1 MVGESIKNV
10 EFSPEVALGF
20 EIKSLDYVYAHPSY
34 FRGVRMAR
42 FYQVIWIEQG
52 EATFMVDF
60 EQVRLRSG
68 EMLIIVP
75 DRSYTFDTESQYTG
89 KLMIFTRLF
98 LNQTPSIEQLVN
110 SSILLNPLLPHP
122 VVAVEKDIFAHHL
135 AVLESE
141 LKREDSVTHQRIVH
155 RMLEII
161 LLAAER
167 TMRETSNDVLNQ
179 TDLPLRY
186 RFCNEV
192 EKHFRQ
198 HHSVEFYCL
207 QLGISDK
214 ALNRAAKQSVGK
226 SAKAYIDDRVILEAK
241 RLLSYGDSSVKEIA
255 YTLGFSDDSN
265 FYKFFFKHTSLT
277 PLAFR
282 RQYR

>member
-20 EIKSLDYVYAHPSY
+20 EIKSLDYVHAHPSY

-122 VVAVEKDIFAHHL
+122 VVAVERDIFAHYL
-135 AVLESE
+135 AVLDSE

-167 TMRETSNDVLNQ
+167 SMRETSNDVLNQ
-179 TDLPLRY
+179 TYLPLRC

-198 HHSVEFYCL
+198 HRSVEFYC
-207 QLGISDK
+207 QQIRMNDK
-214 ALNRAAKQSVGK
+214 ALNRAVKQSVGK